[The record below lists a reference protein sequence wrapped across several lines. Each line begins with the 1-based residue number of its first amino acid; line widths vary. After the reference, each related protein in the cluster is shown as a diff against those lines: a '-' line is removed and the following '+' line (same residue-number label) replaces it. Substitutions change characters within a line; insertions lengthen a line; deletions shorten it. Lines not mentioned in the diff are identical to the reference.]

1 MFLIFETHIK
11 HHLFVVPNFVTL
23 LNLRSMA
30 KYMHTKIMVEFV
42 PGKKRFI
49 NTAIYLYSL

>member
-1 MFLIFETHIK
+1 MFLVFETHIK

-23 LNLRSMA
+23 LNLRSMQ